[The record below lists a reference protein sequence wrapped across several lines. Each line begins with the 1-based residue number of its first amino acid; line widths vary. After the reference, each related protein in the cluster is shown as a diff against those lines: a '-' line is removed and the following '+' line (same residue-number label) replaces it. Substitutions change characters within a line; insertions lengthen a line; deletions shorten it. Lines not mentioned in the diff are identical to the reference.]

1 MNEQYSDLGTITAAT
16 SVCMT
21 IDGVYEGVDYTI
33 QQCGALDWC
42 GTSGVTGNEPYTI
55 SCSEPSK
62 GGSAS
67 GGEDSASKTII
78 SAVTAVAALV
88 YAM

>member
-1 MNEQYSDLGTITAAT
+1 
-16 SVCMT
+16 MT

-55 SCSEPSK
+55 SCSEDTSA
-62 GGSAS
+62 GG
-67 GGEDSASKTII
+67 GGGGAEDSASKTII